1 MKVMKKLLSVVLIA
15 ACVLPSGCLS
25 TKKEKKYDFAD
36 TEWRSDDDS
45 YMTISKKMKFA
56 WYQNEDDQDDNYH
69 KGKIE
74 IYQGTE
80 AFNYITEDLEEF
92 GVTKKEL
99 NQLMKNN
106 KEYSKENLVVF
117 YIEHD
122 SYVLNGEELID
133 EVQRTDDYWFGWIL
147 EDGEFLDMCNMN
159 TGMYYPFEKV

>member
-15 ACVLPSGCLS
+15 ACVLPSGCL
-25 TKKEKKYDFAD
+25 F
-36 TEWRSDDDS
+36 
-45 YMTISKKMKFA
+45 
-56 WYQNEDDQDDNYH
+56 
-69 KGKIE
+69 
-74 IYQGTE
+74 
-80 AFNYITEDLEEF
+80 
-92 GVTKKEL
+92 TKKEL